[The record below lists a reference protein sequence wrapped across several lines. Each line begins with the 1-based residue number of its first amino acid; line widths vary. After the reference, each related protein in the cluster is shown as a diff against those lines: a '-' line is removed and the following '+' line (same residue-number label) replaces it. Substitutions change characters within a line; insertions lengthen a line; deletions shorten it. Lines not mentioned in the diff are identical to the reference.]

1 LMRIVNQLLDVPS
14 IDPEDA
20 RRRKLLNILLIGIG
34 TITLLILLATS
45 VANIIGLVNQDEA
58 ALLVYGCLVTLIG
71 ISIIYVINRYWSGW
85 LASLLF
91 LLLLTVIV
99 AFSDEPQQVVN
110 GRALFL
116 FAIPVLTASVL
127 LRPWVSFIMTGLIDL
142 MISVIALRIQFVPPV
157 PTMLGF
163 FAVALVAW
171 LAARSLEQA
180 LEDLRTINRE
190 LDQRVEERTQE
201 LAEALGKNQA
211 VLESITDGVVVFD
224 NDGLAIVANPA
235 VATLLGR
242 PADEILGSDIK
253 MLMSKDVSL
262 SDQGTVTDLLRD
274 KGKRCPSV
282 KIEWGDKILSVSV
295 APVRDDSGRVI
306 GTVVVFRDFT
316 REAEVERMKRAFV
329 STVSHELRTPLNAIL
344 GYADMLREAVYGPLS
359 DLQLDT
365 IERIIVNSK
374 RQLNIVND
382 LLDQAQIEAG
392 RMTLSVTSF
401 SAADLV
407 DDVQGVM
414 GVLAQKIGLELT
426 SHVADDVPAT
436 LSGDRQRLHQ
446 ILINLVGNAIKFTDK
461 GSVHVRVYRP
471 NADHWALAVSDTGC
485 GVPPEAQSYVFDP
498 FRQVDSSVTREYTGS
513 GLGLSIV
520 KQLTTLMDGEVTL
533 TSEVGQ
539 GSTFTIVLPL
549 IPT

>member
-1 LMRIVNQLLDVPS
+1 MRIVNQLLDVPS